1 MNRNE
6 FNRFIAGGAVPGP
19 GDLEGIREMTA
30 LFPWF
35 HSAHMILLRGLK
47 ENSDIRFD
55 TQLRDSALFISDR
68 EVLYHYLYMPPPAPV
83 QEAAEAVAPEE
94 EAILSDTAEAI
105 APEEEA
111 IMPEAAEATEP
122 ESAESIVPEVAETTE
137 MKEAEATEPG
147 EEEVPVTELAEPIPE
162 EMPQPEASPEV
173 IPQAEV
179 PAELVPE
186 PETPPEEEAH
196 SEQPFAKVPP
206 HTEQPAP
213 EEVKV
218 RTREELIA
226 EIEARLAEL
235 ASMPESVPKAEAAVQ
250 KEPGGRAINTE
261 KESEAGEEEVMEFIP
276 DTEPA
281 GEKPPDKISPADLI
295 DRFIRANPTIER
307 LSPGESQLVRDLS
320 ESSSQEQGTFITE
333 TLAKIY
339 LNQGYYTK
347 AINIYEKLSLQYPEK
362 SAYFASRIE
371 KIRELIK

>member
-19 GDLEGIREMTA
+19 GDLEGIREMTT

-47 ENSDIRFD
+47 ENSDVRFD

-68 EVLYHYLYMPPPAPV
+68 EVLYHYLYMPAPPSVPE
-83 QEAAEAVAPEE
+83 EATAILPEAV
-94 EAILSDTAEAI
+94 
-105 APEEEA
+105 
-111 IMPEAAEATEP
+111 
-122 ESAESIVPEVAETTE
+122 
-137 MKEAEATEPG
+137 
-147 EEEVPVTELAEPIPE
+147 
-162 EMPQPEASPEV
+162 
-173 IPQAEV
+173 PQAEV
-179 PAELVPE
+179 PEELIPGPE
-186 PETPPEEEAH
+186 APPEEVIE
-196 SEQPFAKVPP
+196 SEQPVAVESPRP
-206 HTEQPAP
+206 EQPAP
-213 EEVKV
+213 DEVKV

-235 ASMPESVPKAEAAVQ
+235 ASMPETTPVEEVYVQEEPEA
-250 KEPGGRAINTE
+250 PAISYE
-261 KESEAGEEEVMEFIP
+261 KESEQIEEEVMEFIP

-281 GEKPPDKISPADLI
+281 IAEAQQKISPADLI
-295 DRFIRANPTIER
+295 DRFIRSNPTIER

-320 ESSSQEQGTFITE
+320 ESSALEQGTFITE